1 VARYD
6 WDYFRHK
13 YVTGDD
19 AVTLEH
25 LSKQP
30 NAPSLHRLKIKSSEQ
45 SWAEQRKTFRNQA
58 ATIATAGATGQEAI
72 RQTQQLVDAAEMIAR
87 HVKLARALQSIAT
100 EALQKKMITAAEL
113 TARDVLAWL
122 NQGVQMERLALDLAT
137 SRVEVEAKIDFSKLT
152 DEQLERIAAGEDI
165 SKVVAA

>member
-1 VARYD
+1 MAARYD

-13 YVTGDD
+13 YVTGED
-19 AVTLEH
+19 AVTLDF
-25 LSKQP
+25 LSSQP

-58 ATIATAGATGQEAI
+58 ATIATQGATAQEAT

-87 HVKLARALQSIAT
+87 HIKLARALQSIAT
-100 EALQKKMITAAEL
+100 EALQKKVVTAEDL
-113 TARDVLAWL
+113 NARDILAWL

-137 SRVEVEAKIDFSKLT
+137 ARVAVEAKIDFSTLT
-152 DEQLERIAAGEDI
+152 DEQLERIAAGEDPA
-165 SKVVAA
+165 KVAA